1 MDKGKEKCEILKAIR
16 AYVAEKYGLNYTP
29 SECSHRGKCRGTC
42 PKCDAE
48 LADIQEQ
55 LEKKG
60 ITDITNDTKLS
71 EMVDDDLLKSTKDE
85 EDSDMLV
92 GVPDIPVDTY
102 ATEGMPKPLEGDV
115 VIEEGLVPDQPLE
128 GDVCPDPIEKRKL
141 FLECNVAG
149 AAFYNIDDIWD
160 ELYEGAKLILVR
172 EKDNAHDEEAIA
184 VALAGESNDWFDDI
198 ECGPTLGYIPRKI
211 NKSLAALLDMGWQ
224 DMFETEISELR
235 ENVPYSDR
243 IHISIYIKN
252 KDAEEEPEPQDNRLR
267 MVVITEEAKWEMLS
281 DELWQKGYTYFRWGG
296 FPPWELDLPS
306 KGDKVV
312 FLYNDGFQS
321 FMYLMKTIAIGEQS
335 VPFLEDI
342 DELHQVDDCTV
353 YVLSNVVG
361 PVIIDNN
368 ELKLPKELL
377 KGKYQP
383 DERVSQSL
391 SDKLIEIFISHQ
403 YSTNI
408 NELGQSE

>member
-16 AYVAEKYGLNYTP
+16 AYVAEKYGLDYTP
-29 SECSHRGKCRGTC
+29 SECNHRGKCRGTC

-48 LADIQEQ
+48 LENIQRQ

-60 ITDITNDTKLS
+60 ITDITNDSKLS
-71 EMVDDDLLKSTKDE
+71 EMVEKYLSNSAND
-85 EDSDMLV
+85 
-92 GVPDIPVDTY
+92 VDN
-102 ATEGMPKPLEGDV
+102 
-115 VIEEGLVPDQPLE
+115 EEGLVPDLPLE
-128 GDVCPDPIEKRKL
+128 GDMRSAPIENRKL
-141 FLECNVAG
+141 FIECNVAG

-160 ELYEGAKLILVR
+160 ELYEGAKLVLVR
-172 EKDNAHDEEAIA
+172 EKDNVHDEDAIA
-184 VALAGESNDWFDDI
+184 VALADESNDWSDEI
-198 ECGPTLGYIPRKI
+198 ECGPTLGYIPRKV
-211 NKSLAALLDMGWQ
+211 NNSLATLLDMGWQ
-224 DMFETEISELR
+224 DVFETEISELR

-252 KDAEEEPEPQDNRLR
+252 KDAAEEKEPEQQDDRLR
-267 MVVITEEAKWEMLS
+267 MVVITEEAKWKLLS

-353 YVLSNVVG
+353 YVLSNIVG
-361 PVIIDNN
+361 PVIIDNG

-383 DERVSQSL
+383 DERVSQPL
-391 SDKLIEIFISHQ
+391 SDKLMEIFIGHQ
-403 YSTNI
+403 YSTHI
-408 NELGQSE
+408 NEL

>member
-16 AYVAEKYGLNYTP
+16 AYVAEKYCLDYTP
-29 SECSHRGKCRGTC
+29 SECNHRGKCRGTC

-48 LADIQEQ
+48 LEYLQKQ

-60 ITDITNDTKLS
+60 ITDITNDSKLS
-71 EMVDDDLLKSTKDE
+71 EMVEKYLSNSANDVDNEEMVIGVLKPLDD
-85 EDSDMLV
+85 
-92 GVPDIPVDTY
+92 IY
-102 ATEGMPKPLEGDV
+102 ATEGMPKPLDGDV
-115 VIEEGLVPDQPLE
+115 VIEEGLVPDQPIE
-128 GDVCPDPIEKRKL
+128 GDMRHAPIENRKL

-160 ELYEGAKLILVR
+160 ELYEGAKMILVR
-172 EKDNAHDEEAIA
+172 ENDNVHDEDAIA
-184 VALAGESNDWFDDI
+184 VALADKSNDWSDDI
-198 ECGPTLGYIPRKI
+198 ECGPTLGYIPRKV
-211 NKSLAALLDMGWQ
+211 NKSLATLLDMGWQ

-235 ENVPYSDR
+235 EHVPYSDR
-243 IHISIYIKN
+243 IHISIYIKH
-252 KDAEEEPEPQDNRLR
+252 KDAAEEKEPEQQDNRLR

-342 DELHQVDDCTV
+342 DELHQVDDCAV
-353 YVLSNVVG
+353 YVLSNIVG
-361 PVIIDNN
+361 PVIIDNG

-383 DERVSQSL
+383 DERVSQPL
-391 SDKLIEIFISHQ
+391 SDKLMEIFIAHQ
-403 YSTNI
+403 YYS
-408 NELGQSE
+408 SR

>member
-16 AYVAEKYGLNYTP
+16 AYVAEKYCLDYTP
-29 SECSHRGKCRGTC
+29 SECNHWGKCSGTC

-48 LADIQEQ
+48 LEYLQKQ

-60 ITDITNDTKLS
+60 ITDITNDSKLS
-71 EMVDDDLLKSTKDE
+71 EMVEKYLSNSANDVDNEEMVIGVLKPLDD
-85 EDSDMLV
+85 
-92 GVPDIPVDTY
+92 IY

-115 VIEEGLVPDQPLE
+115 VIEEWLVPDLPIE
-128 GDVCPDPIEKRKL
+128 GDMRPAPIENRKL
-141 FLECNVAG
+141 FIECNVAG

-160 ELYEGAKLILVR
+160 ELYEGAKLVLVR
-172 EKDNAHDEEAIA
+172 EKDNVHDEDAIA
-184 VALAGESNDWFDDI
+184 VALADESNDWSDEI
-198 ECGPTLGYIPRKI
+198 ECGPTLGYIPRKV
-211 NKSLAALLDMGWQ
+211 NKSLATLLDMGWQ
-224 DMFETEISELR
+224 DVFETEISELR
-235 ENVPYSDR
+235 EHVPYSDR

-252 KDAEEEPEPQDNRLR
+252 KDAAEEKEPEQQDDRLR
-267 MVVITEEAKWEMLS
+267 MVVITEEAKWKLLS

-353 YVLSNVVG
+353 YVLSNIVG
-361 PVIIDNN
+361 PVIIDNG

-383 DERVSQSL
+383 DERVSQPL
-391 SDKLIEIFISHQ
+391 SDKLMEIFIAHQ
-403 YSTNI
+403 YYS
-408 NELGQSE
+408 SR

>member
-16 AYVAEKYGLNYTP
+16 AYVAEKYCLDYTP
-29 SECSHRGKCRGTC
+29 SECNHRGKCRGTC

-48 LADIQEQ
+48 LEYLQKQ

-60 ITDITNDTKLS
+60 ITDITNDSKLS
-71 EMVDDDLLKSTKDE
+71 EMVEKYLSNSANDVDNEEMVIGVLKPLDD
-85 EDSDMLV
+85 
-92 GVPDIPVDTY
+92 IY

-115 VIEEGLVPDQPLE
+115 VIEEGLVPDLPLE
-128 GDVCPDPIEKRKL
+128 GDMRPVPIENRKL
-141 FLECNVAG
+141 FIECNVAG

-160 ELYEGAKLILVR
+160 ELYEGAKLVLVR
-172 EKDNAHDEEAIA
+172 EKDNVHDEDAIA
-184 VALAGESNDWFDDI
+184 VALAVESNDWSDEI
-198 ECGPTLGYIPRKI
+198 ECGPTLGYIPRKV
-211 NKSLAALLDMGWQ
+211 NKSLATLLDMGWQ
-224 DMFETEISELR
+224 DVFETEISELR
-235 ENVPYSDR
+235 EHVPYSDR

-252 KDAEEEPEPQDNRLR
+252 KDAAEEKEPEQQDDRLR
-267 MVVITEEAKWEMLS
+267 MVVITEEAKWKLLS

-353 YVLSNVVG
+353 YVLSNIVG
-361 PVIIDNN
+361 PVIIDNG

-383 DERVSQSL
+383 DERVSQPL
-391 SDKLIEIFISHQ
+391 SDKLMEIFIAHQ
-403 YSTNI
+403 YYS
-408 NELGQSE
+408 SR

>member
-29 SECSHRGKCRGTC
+29 SECNHRGKCRGTC

-48 LADIQEQ
+48 LEDIQKQ

-60 ITDITNDTKLS
+60 ITDITNDSKLS
-71 EMVDDDLLKSTKDE
+71 EMVEKYLSNPANNVDNE
-85 EDSDMLV
+85 EMII
-92 GVPDIPVDTY
+92 GVPKPLDDIY

-115 VIEEGLVPDQPLE
+115 VIEEGLAPDIPLE
-128 GDVCPDPIEKRKL
+128 GDVRPAPENRKL

-172 EKDNAHDEEAIA
+172 EKDNAYDEEAIA
-184 VALAGESNDWFDDI
+184 VALADESNDWSDDI
-198 ECGPTLGYIPRKI
+198 EYGPTLGYIPRNV
-211 NKSLAALLDMGWQ
+211 NKSLATLLDMGWQ

-235 ENVPYSDR
+235 EHVPYSDR
-243 IHISIYIKN
+243 IHISIYIKH
-252 KDAEEEPEPQDNRLR
+252 KDAAEEKEPEQQDNRLR

-361 PVIIDNN
+361 PVIIDNG

-391 SDKLIEIFISHQ
+391 SDKLMDIFISHQ
-403 YSTNI
+403 YSTHI
-408 NELGQSE
+408 NEL

>member
-16 AYVAEKYGLNYTP
+16 AYLAEKYCLDYTP
-29 SECSHRGKCRGTC
+29 SECNHRGKCRGTC

-48 LADIQEQ
+48 LEYLQKQ

-71 EMVDDDLLKSTKDE
+71 KMVDDYLLKPTNDE
-85 EDSDMLV
+85 EDGDMLV

-115 VIEEGLVPDQPLE
+115 VIEEGVVPDQPLE
-128 GDVCPDPIEKRKL
+128 GEVCTDPIEKRKL

-160 ELYEGAKLILVR
+160 ELYEGAKLVLVR
-172 EKDNAHDEEAIA
+172 EKDNVHDEDAIA
-184 VALAGESNDWFDDI
+184 VALADESNDWSDEI
-198 ECGPTLGYIPRKI
+198 ECGPTLGYIPRKV
-211 NKSLAALLDMGWQ
+211 NKALATLLDMGWQ
-224 DMFETEISELR
+224 DVFETEISELR

-252 KDAEEEPEPQDNRLR
+252 KDAAEEKEPEQQDDRLR
-267 MVVITEEAKWEMLS
+267 MVVITEEAKWELLS

-342 DELHQVDDCTV
+342 DELHQVDDSTV
-353 YVLSNVVG
+353 YVLSNIVG
-361 PVIIDNN
+361 PVIIDNS

-391 SDKLIEIFISHQ
+391 SDKLMYIFISHQ
-403 YSTNI
+403 YSTHI
-408 NELGQSE
+408 NEL

>member
-16 AYVAEKYGLNYTP
+16 AYVAEKYGLDYTP
-29 SECSHRGKCRGTC
+29 SACNHQGKCRGTC
-42 PKCDAE
+42 PKCDTE
-48 LADIQEQ
+48 LENIQSQ

-60 ITDITNDTKLS
+60 ITDITNDTKLI
-71 EMVDDDLLKSTKDE
+71 EMVENYQSKPANVENDDYIS
-85 EDSDMLV
+85 V
-92 GVPDIPVDTY
+92 GVPEPLVDIY
-102 ATEGMPKPLEGDV
+102 ATEGMPNPLEGDV

-128 GDVCPDPIEKRKL
+128 CDARPYPIENRKL

-149 AAFYNIDDIWD
+149 AAFHNIDDTWD
-160 ELYEGAKLILVR
+160 KLYEGAKLVLVR
-172 EKDNAHDEEAIA
+172 EKDNAYDEDAIA
-184 VALAGESNDWFDDI
+184 VALADESNDWSDDI
-198 ECGPTLGYIPRKI
+198 ECGPTLGYIPRKV
-211 NKSLAALLDMGWQ
+211 NKSLATLLDMGWQ
-224 DMFETEISELR
+224 DMFEAEISELR
-235 ENVPYSDR
+235 EHVPYSDR

-252 KDAEEEPEPQDNRLR
+252 KDAEEEPKPQDNRLR

-361 PVIIDNN
+361 PVIIDNS

-391 SDKLIEIFISHQ
+391 SDKLMEIFISHQ
-403 YSTNI
+403 YSTHI
-408 NELGQSE
+408 NEL

>member
-16 AYVAEKYGLNYTP
+16 AYVAEKYGLDYTP
-29 SECSHRGKCRGTC
+29 SECNHQGKCRGTC

-48 LADIQEQ
+48 LEDIQKQ
-55 LEKKG
+55 LEEKG
-60 ITDITNDTKLS
+60 ITDITNDAKLS
-71 EMVDDDLLKSTKDE
+71 EMVEKYLSKPVSDEDDDDILA
-85 EDSDMLV
+85 
-92 GVPDIPVDTY
+92 GVPEPISDIY

-115 VIEEGLVPDQPLE
+115 VMGEGFVPDQPLE
-128 GDVCPDPIEKRKL
+128 GDISFDAIQKRKL
-141 FLECNVAG
+141 FLECNIAG
-149 AAFYNIDDIWD
+149 AAFHDIDEIWD
-160 ELYEGAKLILVR
+160 ELQEGTKLVLVR
-172 EKDNAHDEEAIA
+172 ENDNVHDENAVA
-184 VALAGESNDWFDDI
+184 VALTDDSNEWADDS
-198 ECGPTLGYIPRKI
+198 ECGPTLGYIPRKV
-211 NKSLAALLDMGWQ
+211 NKSLATLLDMGWQ

-235 ENVPYSDR
+235 EHVPYSDR

-252 KDAEEEPEPQDNRLR
+252 KDAEDEDKPETKDNRLR
-267 MVVITEEAKWEMLS
+267 MVVITEEAKWQLLS
-281 DELWQKGYTYFRWGG
+281 NELWQKGYTYFRWGG

-321 FMYLMKTIAIGEQS
+321 FLYLMQTIAIGEQS
-335 VPFLEDI
+335 IPFLEAV

-361 PVIIDNN
+361 PVVMDNK
-368 ELKLPKELL
+368 ELELPKELL

-391 SDKLIEIFISHQ
+391 SDKLMKIFIGHQ
-403 YSTNI
+403 YFTHI
-408 NELGQSE
+408 NEE

>member
-16 AYVAEKYGLNYTP
+16 AYVAEKYGLDYTP
-29 SECSHRGKCRGTC
+29 SECNHRGKCRGTC

-48 LADIQEQ
+48 LEDIQRQ

-71 EMVDDDLLKSTKDE
+71 KMV
-85 EDSDMLV
+85 EDVL
-92 GVPDIPVDTY
+92 DIPVDTY

-115 VIEEGLVPDQPLE
+115 VIEEGLVPDLPLE
-128 GDVCPDPIEKRKL
+128 GDVRPAPIENRKL

-172 EKDNAHDEEAIA
+172 ENDNVHDEDAIA
-184 VALAGESNDWFDDI
+184 VALADESNDWSDDI
-198 ECGPTLGYIPRKI
+198 ECGPTLGYIPRKV
-211 NKSLAALLDMGWQ
+211 NKSLATLLDMGWQ

-235 ENVPYSDR
+235 EHVPYSDC

-252 KDAEEEPEPQDNRLR
+252 KDAQEEPEQQDNRLR

-342 DELHQVDDCTV
+342 DELHQVDVCTV

-361 PVIIDNN
+361 PVIIDNG

-391 SDKLIEIFISHQ
+391 SDKLMDIFISHQ
-403 YSTNI
+403 YSTHI
-408 NELGQSE
+408 NKL

>member
-16 AYVAEKYGLNYTP
+16 AYVAEKYCLDYTP
-29 SECSHRGKCRGTC
+29 SECNHWGKCSGTC

-48 LADIQEQ
+48 LEYLQKQ

-60 ITDITNDTKLS
+60 ITDITNDSKLS
-71 EMVDDDLLKSTKDE
+71 EMVEKYLSNSANDVDNEEMVIGVLKPLDD
-85 EDSDMLV
+85 
-92 GVPDIPVDTY
+92 IY

-115 VIEEGLVPDQPLE
+115 VIEEWLVPDLPIE
-128 GDVCPDPIEKRKL
+128 GDMRPATIENRKL
-141 FLECNVAG
+141 FIECNVAG

-160 ELYEGAKLILVR
+160 ELYEGAKLVLVR
-172 EKDNAHDEEAIA
+172 EKDNVHDEDAIA
-184 VALAGESNDWFDDI
+184 VALADESNDWSDEI
-198 ECGPTLGYIPRKI
+198 ECGPTLGYIPRKV
-211 NKSLAALLDMGWQ
+211 NKSLATLLDMGWQ
-224 DMFETEISELR
+224 DVFETEISELR
-235 ENVPYSDR
+235 EHVPYSDR

-252 KDAEEEPEPQDNRLR
+252 KDAAEEKEPEQQDDRLR
-267 MVVITEEAKWEMLS
+267 MVVITEEAKWKLLS

-353 YVLSNVVG
+353 YVLSNIVG
-361 PVIIDNN
+361 PVIIDNG
-368 ELKLPKELL
+368 ELNLPKELL

-383 DERVSQSL
+383 DERVSQPL
-391 SDKLIEIFISHQ
+391 SDKLMEIFIAHQ
-403 YSTNI
+403 YYS
-408 NELGQSE
+408 SR

>member
-16 AYVAEKYGLNYTP
+16 AYVAEKYGLDYTP
-29 SECSHRGKCRGTC
+29 SECNHWGKCSGTC

-48 LADIQEQ
+48 LEYLQKQ

-60 ITDITNDTKLS
+60 ITDITNDSKLS
-71 EMVDDDLLKSTKDE
+71 EMVEKYLSNSANDVDNEEMVIGVLKPLDD
-85 EDSDMLV
+85 
-92 GVPDIPVDTY
+92 IY

-115 VIEEGLVPDQPLE
+115 VIEEWLVPDLPIE
-128 GDVCPDPIEKRKL
+128 GDMRPATIENRKL
-141 FLECNVAG
+141 FIECNVAG

-160 ELYEGAKLILVR
+160 ELYEGAKLVLVR
-172 EKDNAHDEEAIA
+172 EKDNVHDEDAIA
-184 VALAGESNDWFDDI
+184 VALADESNDWSDEI
-198 ECGPTLGYIPRKI
+198 ECGPTLGYIPRKV
-211 NKSLAALLDMGWQ
+211 NKSLATLLDMGWQ
-224 DMFETEISELR
+224 DVFETEISELR
-235 ENVPYSDR
+235 EHVPYSDC

-252 KDAEEEPEPQDNRLR
+252 KDAAEEKEPEQQDDRLR
-267 MVVITEEAKWEMLS
+267 MVVITEEAKWKLLS

-353 YVLSNVVG
+353 YVLSNIVG
-361 PVIIDNN
+361 PVIIDNG
-368 ELKLPKELL
+368 ELNLPKELL

-383 DERVSQSL
+383 DERVSQPL
-391 SDKLIEIFISHQ
+391 SDKLMEIFIAHQ
-403 YSTNI
+403 YYS
-408 NELGQSE
+408 SR

>member
-1 MDKGKEKCEILKAIR
+1 MRPA
-16 AYVAEKYGLNYTP
+16 
-29 SECSHRGKCRGTC
+29 
-42 PKCDAE
+42 
-48 LADIQEQ
+48 
-55 LEKKG
+55 
-60 ITDITNDTKLS
+60 
-71 EMVDDDLLKSTKDE
+71 
-85 EDSDMLV
+85 
-92 GVPDIPVDTY
+92 
-102 ATEGMPKPLEGDV
+102 
-115 VIEEGLVPDQPLE
+115 
-128 GDVCPDPIEKRKL
+128 PIENRKL
-141 FLECNVAG
+141 FLVCDVAG

-172 EKDNAHDEEAIA
+172 ENDNVHDEDAIA
-184 VALAGESNDWFDDI
+184 VALADESNDWSDDI
-198 ECGPTLGYIPRKI
+198 ECGPTLGYIPRKV
-211 NKSLAALLDMGWQ
+211 NKSLATLLDMGWQ
-224 DMFETEISELR
+224 DMFETEISELK
-235 ENVPYSDR
+235 EHVPYSDR
-243 IHISIYIKN
+243 IHISIYIKH
-252 KDAEEEPEPQDNRLR
+252 KDAVEEKEPEQQDNRLR

-361 PVIIDNN
+361 PVIIDNG

-391 SDKLIEIFISHQ
+391 SDKLMDIFISHQ
-403 YSTNI
+403 YSTHI
-408 NELGQSE
+408 NEL

>member
-16 AYVAEKYGLNYTP
+16 AYVAEKYGLDYTP
-29 SECSHRGKCRGTC
+29 SECNHRGKCRGTC

-48 LADIQEQ
+48 LEDIQRQ
-55 LEKKG
+55 LENKG

-71 EMVDDDLLKSTKDE
+71 KMVDDYLLKPTNDE
-85 EDSDMLV
+85 EDGDMLV

-115 VIEEGLVPDQPLE
+115 VIEEGLVPDLPLE
-128 GDVCPDPIEKRKL
+128 GDMRPAPIENRKL
-141 FLECNVAG
+141 FIECSVAG

-160 ELYEGAKLILVR
+160 ELYEGAKLVLVR
-172 EKDNAHDEEAIA
+172 EKDNVHDEDAIA
-184 VALAGESNDWFDDI
+184 VALADESNDWSDEN
-198 ECGPTLGYIPRKI
+198 ECGPTLGYIPRKV
-211 NKSLAALLDMGWQ
+211 NKSLATLLDMGWQ

-235 ENVPYSDR
+235 EHVPYSDR
-243 IHISIYIKN
+243 IHISIYIKH
-252 KDAEEEPEPQDNRLR
+252 KDAVEEKEPEQQDNRLR

-353 YVLSNVVG
+353 YVLSNIVG
-361 PVIIDNN
+361 PVIIDNG

-383 DERVSQSL
+383 DERVSQPL
-391 SDKLIEIFISHQ
+391 SDKLMEIFIGHQ
-403 YSTNI
+403 YSTHI
-408 NELGQSE
+408 NEL

>member
-16 AYVAEKYGLNYTP
+16 AYVAEKYGLDYTP
-29 SECSHRGKCRGTC
+29 SECNHWGKCSGTC

-48 LADIQEQ
+48 LEYLQKQ

-60 ITDITNDTKLS
+60 ITDITNDSKLS
-71 EMVDDDLLKSTKDE
+71 EMVEKYLSNSANDVDNEEMVIGVLKPLDD
-85 EDSDMLV
+85 
-92 GVPDIPVDTY
+92 IY

-115 VIEEGLVPDQPLE
+115 VIEEWLVPDLPIE
-128 GDVCPDPIEKRKL
+128 GDMRPATIENRKL
-141 FLECNVAG
+141 FIECNVAG

-160 ELYEGAKLILVR
+160 ELYEGAKLVLVR
-172 EKDNAHDEEAIA
+172 EKDNVHDEDAIA
-184 VALAGESNDWFDDI
+184 VALADESNDWSDEI
-198 ECGPTLGYIPRKI
+198 ECGPTLGYIPRKV
-211 NKSLAALLDMGWQ
+211 NKSLATLLDMGWQ
-224 DMFETEISELR
+224 DVFETEISELR
-235 ENVPYSDR
+235 EHVPYSDR

-252 KDAEEEPEPQDNRLR
+252 KDAAEEKEPEQQDDRLR
-267 MVVITEEAKWEMLS
+267 MVVITEEAKWKLLS

-353 YVLSNVVG
+353 YVLSNIVG
-361 PVIIDNN
+361 PVIIDNG
-368 ELKLPKELL
+368 ELNLPKELL

-383 DERVSQSL
+383 DERVSQPL
-391 SDKLIEIFISHQ
+391 SDKLMEIFIAHQ
-403 YSTNI
+403 YYS
-408 NELGQSE
+408 SR

>member
-16 AYVAEKYGLNYTP
+16 AYVAEKYGLDYTP
-29 SECSHRGKCRGTC
+29 SACNHQGKCRGTC
-42 PKCDAE
+42 PKCDTE
-48 LADIQEQ
+48 LESIQSQ

-60 ITDITNDTKLS
+60 ITDITNDTKLI
-71 EMVDDDLLKSTKDE
+71 EMVENYQSKPANVENDDYMS
-85 EDSDMLV
+85 V
-92 GVPDIPVDTY
+92 GVPEPLVDIY
-102 ATEGMPKPLEGDV
+102 ATEGMPNPLEGDV

-128 GDVCPDPIEKRKL
+128 GDARPYPIENRKL

-149 AAFYNIDDIWD
+149 AAFHNIDDIWD
-160 ELYEGAKLILVR
+160 ELYEGAKLVLVR
-172 EKDNAHDEEAIA
+172 EKDNAYDEDAIA
-184 VALAGESNDWFDDI
+184 VALADESNDWSDDI
-198 ECGPTLGYIPRKI
+198 ECGPTLGYIPRKVI
-211 NKSLAALLDMGWQ
+211 KSLAPLLDMGWQ
-224 DMFETEISELR
+224 DVFEAEISELR
-235 ENVPYSDR
+235 EHVPYSDR

-252 KDAEEEPEPQDNRLR
+252 KDAEEEPKPQDNRLR
-267 MVVITEEAKWEMLS
+267 MVVITEEVKWELLS

-312 FLYNDGFQS
+312 FLYNDGFRS

-342 DELHQVDDCTV
+342 NELHQVDDCTV
-353 YVLSNVVG
+353 YVLSNIVG
-361 PVIIDNN
+361 PVIIDNS

-391 SDKLIEIFISHQ
+391 SDKLTEIFIGHQ
-403 YSTNI
+403 YSTHI
-408 NELGQSE
+408 NE